1 MPGVNSQTSA
11 SELTN
16 YLLLGSDHVRFEP
29 RWWEALILSVC
40 FKPFDPLKIRQIKAR
55 ANAK

>member
-1 MPGVNSQTSA
+1 MSGMVEETRMPGVNSQTSA

-29 RWWEALILSVC
+29 RW
-40 FKPFDPLKIRQIKAR
+40 
-55 ANAK
+55 